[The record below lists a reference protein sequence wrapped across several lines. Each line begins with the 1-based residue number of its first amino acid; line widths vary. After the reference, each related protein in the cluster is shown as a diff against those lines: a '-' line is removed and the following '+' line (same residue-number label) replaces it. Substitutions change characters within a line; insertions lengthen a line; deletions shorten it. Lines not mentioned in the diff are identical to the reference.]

1 MNRICLGPYST
12 AKVFVPIMAAALD
25 ELYHVRPGRGLI
37 PAVDA
42 IVTNDPGL
50 LFSKKYGSSTLVET

>member
-1 MNRICLGPYST
+1 
-12 AKVFVPIMAAALD
+12 MAAALD